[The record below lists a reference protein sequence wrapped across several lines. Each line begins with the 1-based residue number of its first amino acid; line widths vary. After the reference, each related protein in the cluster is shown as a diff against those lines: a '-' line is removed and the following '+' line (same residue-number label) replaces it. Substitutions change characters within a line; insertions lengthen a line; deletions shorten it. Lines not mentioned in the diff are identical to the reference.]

1 MVVIRLRR
9 TGAKKQP
16 SYRVV
21 VTDSHAP
28 RDGKF
33 IEIIGHYNPRTE
45 PPTMEIDAERAI
57 YWLGTGAQPSEAVGR
72 ILDKMGIMAQMSAIR
87 RGEVSAEQFVSQLA
101 PAPEEKARK
110 RKAEPVEA
118 AFEQGLGEDAELEE
132 EAEFGDDEEPEE
144 ADLGEGPEL
153 EEEEEAW
160 DEAELGE
167 AEDEEEVGSI
177 EDEEYD
183 DEWDE
188 DSEDVADDD
197 E

>member
-1 MVVIRLRR
+1 MVKIRLRR

-21 VTDSHAP
+21 VADSHSP

-33 IEIIGHYNPRTE
+33 IEVIGFYDPRTE

-57 YWLGTGAQPSEAVGR
+57 YWLGTGAQPSQAVGR
-72 ILDKMGIMAQMSAIR
+72 MLDKMGISAQIPAIR
-87 RGEVSAEQFVSQLA
+87 RGEKPTEELVTQLGPVKEKKA
-101 PAPEEKARK
+101 PKK
-110 RKAEPVEA
+110 KAEPLPAVLEEG
-118 AFEQGLGEDAELEE
+118 FEEEPELEE
-132 EAEFGDDEEPEE
+132 EADLGDEEEI
-144 ADLGEGPEL
+144 
-153 EEEEEAW
+153 W
-160 DEAELGE
+160 DEAEVGE
-167 AEDEEEVGSI
+167 AEDEEEVGPI

-188 DSEDVADDD
+188 ENEDIAEDD